1 MHTQAPCGTQT
12 QRSDTQPS
20 QARGKQGSRA
30 RLARHG
36 APVNF
41 GVVLEVEENLR
52 RERALPARPILRI
65 ETLSSSILRTAHTQ
79 RPSAIS
85 YSPLVRCTIWHAT
98 RRGAARSMP
107 TSVRDFGARA
117 CSAADRLANSP
128 PIRRIF
134 QSLHLVDVSAC
145 KENEPLSCSRT
156 PCTRARNFFGHNTAR
171 LPIVADVLNGTPQRE
186 TGAPPIECKR
196 ARESVPERACGELA
210 NAGLAAPGQ
219 SPRQ

>member
-1 MHTQAPCGTQT
+1 LKSKRTCDVNVRCLRVRFCASRRSLRAFSALRTHSGPAP
-12 QRSDTQPS
+12 
-20 QARGKQGSRA
+20 SRT
-30 RLARHG
+30 R
-36 APVNF
+36 
-41 GVVLEVEENLR
+41 
-52 RERALPARPILRI
+52 
-65 ETLSSSILRTAHTQ
+65 LSSDAQSGTRRDA
-79 RPSAIS
+79 A
-85 YSPLVRCTIWHAT
+85 

-117 CSAADRLANSP
+117 CSAADRLAHSP